1 MYQLFYVGVFY
12 YILGNIR
19 PMFRSTLQAVQL
31 LAVAKSSDID
41 SSSRELLL
49 NQFMECMKVLA
60 KVSIATPY
68 YLTLDSPK
76 LNTQFV

>member
-1 MYQLFYVGVFY
+1 
-12 YILGNIR
+12 
-19 PMFRSTLQAVQL
+19 MFRSTLQAVQL

-49 NQFMECMKVLA
+49 SQFMDCMKVLA

-68 YLTLDSPK
+68 YLTLDPPK
-76 LNTQFV
+76 LNTQLV